1 MRCLKCGG
9 ELTKERGS
17 LVINRDFIGSFTIDN
32 VNYKKC
38 SDCGSIRFPA
48 ATAKAI
54 EAKELKIREAL
65 IGKLPVNEFIGAT
78 AAAEILGISRQAIHK
93 HARIRRGFIYSIR
106 IDNKIFYNRKSVQLY
121 KEKGD
126 GRFRLSTTPQRKE
139 IKYVIVP
146 TKPTVKQRP
155 TPPWHSYEGIGSGH
169 QPGMTSFLSSQKR
182 NLRSLC
188 K

>member
-17 LVINRDFIGSFTIDN
+17 LMVNRDFIGSFTVDN

-38 SDCGSIRFPA
+38 NSCGNIRFPA

-54 EAKELKIREAL
+54 EEKELQIRDSL
-65 IGKLPVNEFIGAT
+65 IGKLHVSEFIGAT
-78 AAAEILGISRQAIHK
+78 AAAEILGISRQAMHK
-93 HARIRRGFIYSIR
+93 HVRIRRGFIYSIK
-106 IDNKIFYNRKSVQLY
+106 IDNKIFYNKKSVRLF

-126 GRFRLSTTPQRKE
+126 GRFQLTTSTQRKK
-139 IKYVIVP
+139 IKYLSFNKTNRK
-146 TKPTVKQRP
+146 TKTCS
-155 TPPWHSYEGIGSGH
+155 TEGVGVHQSG
-169 QPGMTSFLSSQKR
+169 MASLLSPKTR
-182 NLRSLC
+182 AFRSLG